1 MRANSLHGGFVLGS
15 ARCGSTL
22 LSDILRLHPAILSLS
37 EVFSTA
43 GPNAF
48 PQGRI
53 GAGRFWHGLARPTRF
68 ASAIANPDR
77 APREFLYGRAG
88 PAQFDPW
95 FCPPILQIAL
105 PHLSDDPDALFHW
118 LQSRAL
124 AAPRQDAGA
133 HYRDLF
139 SALARQQG
147 RRVWVERSGGSI
159 IATRTLLR
167 LFPGA
172 RHLLLTRN
180 GPDTVLSMADY
191 PATRIA
197 VWMWKRLRPLG
208 IDLMA
213 PGSHYGR
220 GRIWR
225 ALQASGRIFPVT
237 RILDT
242 RPDPADVGAF
252 WSAMMQ
258 RGTQAMAAIPPGDL
272 AHLSY
277 ESLVADPRRQL
288 RAVGRFLAG
297 EAPDDWLDRA
307 AALPQKRPSRLDDL
321 SQPDRQRL
329 QESCAMGEAAIAAFL
344 ARRFGA
350 KPDQRTEL

>member
-1 MRANSLHGGFVLGS
+1 MRGAFVLGS

-22 LSDILRLHPAILSLS
+22 VSDVLRLHPALLSLS
-37 EVFSTA
+37 EVLSTA

-48 PQGRI
+48 PHGRI
-53 GAGRFWHGLARPTRF
+53 SAARFWRGLARPTRF

-77 APREFLYGRAG
+77 APREFLYGRGA
-88 PAQFDPW
+88 PSQFDPQFDPW

-118 LQSRAL
+118 LERHAL

-139 SALARQQG
+139 TALAVRQERQF
-147 RRVWVERSGGSI
+147 WVERSGGSI
-159 IATRTLLR
+159 IAVGTLLR

-172 RHLLLTRN
+172 RYLLLTRD

-197 VWMWKRLRPLG
+197 VWMWKRLRPFG

-225 ALQASGRIFPVT
+225 VLQASGGMFPVA

-242 RPDPADVGAF
+242 RPDLADVGAF

-258 RGTQAMAAIPPGDL
+258 HGARAMAAIPQGQL

-277 ESLVADPRRQL
+277 ESLVRDPRPQL
-288 RAVGRFLAG
+288 DAIGGFLADH
-297 EAPDDWLDRA
+297 APQDWLDRA
-307 AALPQKRPSRLDDL
+307 AALPQERPSRQRDL
-321 SQPDRQRL
+321 SPFERHRL
-329 QESCAMGEAAIAAFL
+329 RESCAPGEAAISDFL
-344 ARRFGA
+344 ARRFGGA
-350 KPDQRTEL
+350 QA

>member
-1 MRANSLHGGFVLGS
+1 MRPDPLHGGFVLGS

-53 GAGRFWHGLARPTRF
+53 GADRFWRGLARPTRF

-77 APREFLYGRAG
+77 APREFLYGRAAH
-88 PAQFDPW
+88 PQFDPW

-105 PHLSDDPDALFHW
+105 PHLSGDPDALFHW
-118 LQSRAL
+118 LESQAL

-139 SALARQQG
+139 AALARQQG

-197 VWMWKRLRPLG
+197 VWMWKRLRRFG

-225 ALQASGRIFPVT
+225 ALQASGRVFPVT
-237 RILDT
+237 HILDT
-242 RPDPADVGAF
+242 PPNLADVGAF
-252 WSAMMQ
+252 WSQMMR

-277 ESLVADPRRQL
+277 ESLIADPRNRL
-288 RAVGRFLAG
+288 RAVGEFLAG
-297 EAPDDWLDRA
+297 EAPESWLDQA
-307 AALPQKRPSRLDDL
+307 AALPRKRRSRLDNL
-321 SQPDRQRL
+321 SQPDRLRL
-329 QESCAMGEAAIAAFL
+329 LAACAEGEAAIAGFL
-344 ARRFGA
+344 QSRRG
-350 KPDQRTEL
+350 PG